1 MSQKILS
8 ALYGL
13 TAAFVASLNGFQG
26 WPGFWRRW
34 RFWPIRRRWLPSQRA
49 KAGKT
54 VDYPLSVLGKLVRRK
69 GRLMLD
75 VHGETTAEAIA
86 KAVREERDS
95 RA

>member
-1 MSQKILS
+1 
-8 ALYGL
+8 
-13 TAAFVASLNGFQG
+13 
-26 WPGFWRRW
+26 
-34 RFWPIRRRWLPSQRA
+34 
-49 KAGKT
+49 